1 MFIPIIA
8 EDTDWL
14 INIKVDEFTDEGGTL
29 VVIRVLEVGG
39 TSESVASGGSE
50 EKKTKNNTQLHCYVK
65 SRIH

>member
-1 MFIPIIA
+1 M
-8 EDTDWL
+8 
-14 INIKVDEFTDEGGTL
+14 DEFTDEGGTL